1 MTKKQDVK
9 NKQGNRNFKV
19 QDARKEQRMIR
30 EHKRG
35 GRIQVWEETT
45 RGEERTRKQEGIR
58 RKKGIG
64 NDK

>member
-45 RGEERTRKQEGIR
+45 RGEEGPRKQEGI
-58 RKKGIG
+58 KSDKGTG

>member
-45 RGEERTRKQEGIR
+45 RGEERKNKEIGRCRKLQRNRE
-58 RKKGIG
+58 
-64 NDK
+64 